1 MRNRI
6 VFALPILVLLLASS
20 AFAQQPPRFKFVAGQ
35 QLAYL
40 VEQQTTVVE
49 TTTDVC
55 QPTTSMTVNKL
66 NLRKVW
72 TVKTVSPENIAA
84 LELTITSMKNSIAR
98 NGPKD
103 KDGKPTIDRTVVDSA
118 TDEGKAATA
127 GFLNKVIL
135 TIGMDE
141 LGRILGAESAN
152 RVAADRI
159 LHELP
164 FRIVFPKNKPL
175 PDQTWERSFEMKA
188 PTGTGEKYDF
198 IQTFSS
204 KPAAN
209 GLTVF
214 GMETKF
220 KAEPKDANELP
231 PLIPV
236 LWSGEVFWNAADGS
250 YAGAKLAIDREIDK
264 HQGEGSKF
272 RFEGRYTELR
282 EK

>member
-1 MRNRI
+1 MLR
-6 VFALPILVLLLASS
+6 LTLLALFLVVSGAS
-20 AFAQQPPRFKFVAGQ
+20 AQTPPRFKFVAGQ
-35 QLAYL
+35 RLAYV

-49 TTTDVC
+49 TTIEDN

-66 NLRKVW
+66 DLRKLW

-103 KDGKPTIDRTVVDSA
+103 KDGKPTIDRTVIDSG
-118 TDEGKAATA
+118 TEEGKAATA
-127 GFLNKVIL
+127 AFLNKVIL
-135 TIGMDE
+135 IIGMDE
-141 LGRILGAESAN
+141 LGRITEAKGAN
-152 RVAADRI
+152 PTAAER
-159 LHELP
+159 LNHELP
-164 FRIVFPKNKPL
+164 FRIVFPRNKPL
-175 PDQTWERSFEMKA
+175 PGQTWERTFEMKSPA
-188 PTGTGEKYDF
+188 GTGEKYDF

-214 GMETKF
+214 GMETTLN
-220 KAEPKDANELP
+220 AEPKDPAELP

-236 LWSGEVFWNAADGS
+236 LWSGEVFWNAADSS
-250 YAGAKLAIDREIDK
+250 YAGAKLAIVREIDK

-272 RFEGRYTELR
+272 RFESRYTETL

>member
-1 MRNRI
+1 MLR
-6 VFALPILVLLLASS
+6 LTLLALFLVVSGAS
-20 AFAQQPPRFKFVAGQ
+20 AQTPPRFKFVAGQ
-35 QLAYL
+35 RLAYV

-49 TTTDVC
+49 TTIEDN

-66 NLRKVW
+66 DLRKLW

-103 KDGKPTIDRTVVDSA
+103 KDGKPTIDRTVIDSG
-118 TDEGKAATA
+118 TEEGKAATA
-127 GFLNKVIL
+127 AFLNKVIL
-135 TIGMDE
+135 IIGMDE
-141 LGRILGAESAN
+141 LGRITEAKGAN
-152 RVAADRI
+152 PTAAER
-159 LHELP
+159 LNQELP
-164 FRIVFPKNKPL
+164 FRIVFPRNKPL
-175 PDQTWERSFEMKA
+175 PGQTWERTFEMKSPA
-188 PTGTGEKYDF
+188 GTGEKYDF

-214 GMETKF
+214 GMETKL
-220 KAEPKDANELP
+220 KAEPKDAAELP

-250 YAGAKLAIDREIDK
+250 YVGAKLAIEREIDK

-272 RFEGRYTELR
+272 RFESRYTETL